1 MIKWAGKSSDDV
13 KVIVER
19 YPGRTYAQKK
29 LLITSIP
36 GKSGDM
42 VEDLGGYN
50 NYAQE
55 YMVYLSA
62 DQPKLPT
69 VAKAAAAWLA
79 GPVGYQR
86 LEDSYEADTF
96 RLAFFEGPMDIENI
110 LNRFGR
116 ATISFNCDPRRF
128 LVSGETPVTLTAA
141 GIVTGPNPFPALP
154 LIEVTG
160 SGDITLTV
168 GDVNVEITG
177 LENKI
182 TLDSETQNAYNGA
195 TNLNGII
202 NAPDFPVLREG
213 ANNISWTGTVTS
225 VKIIPRWW
233 TL

>member
-1 MIKWAGKSSDDV
+1 
-13 KVIVER
+13 
-19 YPGRTYAQKK
+19 
-29 LLITSIP
+29 
-36 GKSGDM
+36 M

-55 YMVYLSA
+55 YLVYLSA

-128 LVSGETPVTLTAA
+128 LVSGETPVTLTSS
-141 GIVTGPNPFPALP
+141 GSVTGPNPFPALP

-168 GDVNVEITG
+168 GDVDVEITG
-177 LENKI
+177 LENVDKVI
-182 TLDSETQNAYNGA
+182 AIDQSPIGRTPRSNPATYTGLFTSIRELFAETLTAKERNQSMKY
-195 TNLNGII
+195 
-202 NAPDFPVLREG
+202 FVR
-213 ANNISWTGTVTS
+213 
-225 VKIIPRWW
+225 
-233 TL
+233 